1 MLSPCSIY
9 CKGEICDQLSVML
22 RGTGNGL
29 KHLNFTSLLVIVKNK
44 YINNKDQTLLVA
56 ICVW

>member
-1 MLSPCSIY
+1 MRYKGPMLSPCSIY

-44 YINNKDQTLLVA
+44 YINK
-56 ICVW
+56 